1 LVADGIGG
9 PGTYQENVS
18 VWAGIGLVLGGV
30 LTLLVGRWDEN
41 RYQHTLVDPET
52 GHELTVATPSSL
64 FFVPMKYWGLLG
76 MAAGLVALG
85 VGLFGGG

>member
-41 RYQHTLVDPET
+41 RYQHTLVDPQTGHENRYQHALVDPQT

-64 FFVPMKYWGLLG
+64 FFVPL
-76 MAAGLVALG
+76 
-85 VGLFGGG
+85 